1 MGRIYARRSTEC
13 LEPTAQNQ
21 VLDDAC
27 DQAVRPTEGRL
38 ESDRVVGGSGLG
50 NLSDQWA
57 GDVSRE
63 DSTA

>member
-1 MGRIYARRSTEC
+1 MKGLIEKRRR
-13 LEPTAQNQ
+13 LTAQNH

-27 DQAVRPTEGRL
+27 DQAGRPTGRL
-38 ESDRVVGGSGLG
+38 ESDRVVLSAGLG
-50 NLSDQWA
+50 NLSDQGT